1 MTMNGKTY
9 NFQAKYQTDEDDF
22 AVGVSVFD
30 SNDKMIFSVWNLN
43 ECPEDAVIGRD
54 LFD

>member
-22 AVGVSVFD
+22 AVGVSMFD
-30 SNDKMIFSVWNLN
+30 NDDNMVFSVWNLN
-43 ECPEDAVIGRD
+43 
-54 LFD
+54 